1 MDLKGRWALV
11 TGASSGI
18 GADIARE
25 LSDLG
30 MHCVLLARREDRLR
44 DLARELHERTGV
56 ECEIEAVDL
65 GQPGAARDL
74 HGRLEARGRQIDVLV
89 NNAGFG
95 GHGNFL
101 DQDLARITSM
111 IQVNVVALTELTHV
125 FARAMAARGE
135 GYVLN
140 IASIAALQPVPSYSA
155 YAATKAY
162 VLSLSEAIALEC
174 ADRGV
179 HVTTCMPGVTWTEFF
194 EVTGQDVTTFGK
206 LTGMK
211 SPAVAR
217 AAVDAMM
224 QGRSAVVAGWR
235 NKFVMGMSAPFPR
248 RFKAWM
254 TWQLNRTDRKKG

>member
-25 LSDLG
+25 LAAMG

-44 DLARELHERTGV
+44 DLAVELHERCGV
-56 ECEIEAVDL
+56 TCEVEAVDL
-65 GQPGAARDL
+65 TEARVARSLFD
-74 HGRLEARGRQIDVLV
+74 RLSARGREIDVLV

-101 DQDLARITSM
+101 EQDLERMTSM
-111 IQVNVVALTELTHV
+111 IQVNVTALTEMTHV
-125 FARAMAARGE
+125 FANAMAGRGG

-140 IASIAALQPVPSYSA
+140 VASIAALQPVPSYAA
-155 YAATKAY
+155 YAATKSY
-162 VLSLSEAIALEC
+162 VLSLGEAIALEC
-174 ADRGV
+174 AQHGV

-194 EVTGQDVTTFGK
+194 EVTGQRTTLFGR
-206 LTGMK
+206 LTGKK
-211 SPAVAR
+211 SPPVAR
-217 AAVDAMM
+217 AAVNAMM
-224 QGRSAVVAGWR
+224 EGRSAVVTGWR
-235 NKFVMGMSAPFPR
+235 NRIVMALSAPFPR

-254 TWQLNRTDRKKG
+254 TWQLNKTG